1 MEEFQSRAKF
11 QVLNC
16 SFANKTSAC
25 QCTTKFLVDISQ
37 VPASEQLCWAHQ
49 FVPKQKK
56 VHPLKDAA
64 LIVEPLED
72 PQPIIIAG
80 KLDSKVTTLPVKK
93 DPAIGIIEKFS
104 AGSKLQS

>member
-1 MEEFQSRAKF
+1 MKEFQSRAKF
-11 QVLNC
+11 QVLSC

-25 QCTTKFLVDISQ
+25 QCATKFLVDISQ

-64 LIVEPLED
+64 LVVEPLKD

-80 KLDSKVTTLPVKK
+80 KLDSKVASLQVKN
-93 DPAIGIIEKFS
+93 DPAIGIIEKYS
-104 AGSKLQS
+104 AGSK